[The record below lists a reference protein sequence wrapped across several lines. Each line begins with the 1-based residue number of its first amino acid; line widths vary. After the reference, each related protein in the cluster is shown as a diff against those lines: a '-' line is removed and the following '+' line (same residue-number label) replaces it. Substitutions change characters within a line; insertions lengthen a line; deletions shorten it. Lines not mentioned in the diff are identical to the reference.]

1 MIRKLRL
8 RFILAALVS
17 ILFVLAATIA
27 AINSFNYIKIDNET
41 AQSLDAVI
49 NYGHEGV
56 YSEYHVLT
64 EEQKLWIEEQ
74 QQRWIEEEQQQQ
86 PFIPPGQFWQ
96 PSDFFY
102 QRREEINEQFF
113 VTAFDEDGGVAW
125 KDYRYYAIGDDDEE
139 ILQLMSTKALKSGL
153 GSGNIG
159 KLRFKVFEIQES
171 KDAVTDFDMEAGR
184 PVIETIDLNYTYVAF
199 LDTSERNH
207 ALGNFFTSSMIIA
220 AISYTVLAILIIL
233 SSKLVFKTTEES
245 YKKQKAFITNA
256 SHELKTPLTIIST
269 DLELVEMDHGKSEWT
284 ESIHDQVIRLNA
296 MTKQLV
302 TLSKL
307 DEGNSTN
314 YPFSEFSLSKLA
326 EESVD
331 SFTPTFK
338 SKKITLNSDIASDI
352 NMRGNVYLINELF
365 YIFFDNALKYTK
377 NNGEV
382 NLRVKKNSNRKNEI
396 VFFNDIEDNE
406 IDTNL
411 LFERFYRSP
420 NSVTKEGSGIGL
432 SIAKEIV
439 ELHKGKISVSIK
451 ENKIYFII
459 IL

>member
-17 ILFVLAATIA
+17 ILFVLASTIA
-27 AINSFNYIKIDNET
+27 AINVSNYLKISGET
-41 AQSLDAVI
+41 AQTLYDVI
-49 NYGHEGV
+49 EYSHQNVLFANGV
-56 YSEYHVLT
+56 FPTDENG
-64 EEQKLWIEEQ
+64 EAA
-74 QQRWIEEEQQQQ
+74 Q
-86 PFIPPGQFWQ
+86 PGPGG
-96 PSDFFY
+96 FFDP
-102 QRREEINEQFF
+102 RRGDINEQFF
-113 VTAFDEDGGVAW
+113 ATVFDADGVVTW
-125 KDYRYYAIGDDDEE
+125 SDYDHIAQGDIDNESREAMATE
-139 ILQLMSTKALKSGL
+139 ILASGKTD
-153 GSGNIG
+153 GVIG
-159 KLRFKVFEIQES
+159 KLRFKVAYIEETVQAFAGWDS
-171 KDAVTDFDMEAGR
+171 EANQPILEER
-184 PVIETIDLNYTYVAF
+184 ELNNSYVVF
-199 LDTSERNH
+199 LDTSERTH
-207 ALGNFFTSSMIIA
+207 ALGNFFTSSMVIA
-220 AISYTVLAILIIL
+220 TISYTVLAILIIL

-307 DEGNSTN
+307 DEGNSAN

-352 NMRGNVYLINELF
+352 NMRGNIYLINELF

-382 NLRVKKNSNRKNEI
+382 NLVVKKNSNRKNEI

-406 IDTNL
+406 IDTKL

-451 ENKIYFII
+451 ENKIYFTI

>member
-8 RFILAALVS
+8 RFILAALMS
-17 ILFVLAATIA
+17 ILFVLAATIT
-27 AINSFNYIKIDNET
+27 AINSFNYFKIDNET

-49 NYGHEGV
+49 NYGHNGV
-56 YSEYHVLT
+56 YREYYVLT
-64 EEQKLWIEEQ
+64 EEQK
-74 QQRWIEEEQQQQ
+74 RWIEEEQQQQ

-113 VTAFDEDGGVAW
+113 VTAFDEDGGIFW
-125 KDYRYYAIGDDDEE
+125 KDYRYYAMGDEDEE

-159 KLRFKVFEIQES
+159 KLRFKVLEIQES
-171 KDAVTDFDMEAGR
+171 KDAVTDFDMEAGK

-220 AISYTVLAILIIL
+220 IISYTVLAILIIF

-284 ESIHDQVIRLNA
+284 ESIHDQILRLND

-302 TLSKL
+302 TLSRL
-307 DEGNSTN
+307 DEGNVNN
-314 YPFSEFSLSKLA
+314 YPFSELSLSKLA

-331 SFTPTFK
+331 SFTPSFK
-338 SKKITLNSDIASDI
+338 NKKLEFSSKIAKNISYK
-352 NMRGNVYLINELF
+352 GNNYLISELF
-365 YIFFDNALKYTK
+365 YIFLDNALKYTK
-377 NNGEV
+377 DKGEV
-382 NLRVKKNSNRKNEI
+382 HFSLKRNQNKKVEI
-396 VFFNDIEDNE
+396 SFSNDIEDNE
-406 IDTNL
+406 MDTEQ

-420 NSVTKEGSGIGL
+420 NSVSKEGSGIGL

-439 ELHKGKISVSIK
+439 ELHKGKISVTVK
-451 ENKIYFII
+451 ENRIYFVIV
-459 IL
+459 L